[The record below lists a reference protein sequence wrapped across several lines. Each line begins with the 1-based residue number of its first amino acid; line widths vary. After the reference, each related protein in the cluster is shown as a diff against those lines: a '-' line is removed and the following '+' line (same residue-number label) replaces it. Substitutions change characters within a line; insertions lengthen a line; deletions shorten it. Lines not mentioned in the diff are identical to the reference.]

1 MSNRPVSRNNIIAG
15 AFIVLAVVL
24 AVVLSITLSGLEDRL
39 VSTRVYVVRFSL
51 ADGTAGLET
60 GSKVN
65 VGGQKVGR
73 VASIQIVSEGDR
85 PAFVDVRVKIRADL
99 KLYRDT
105 IAYLVQPLLGG
116 LATINIPN
124 AGTPDGAPLGGGS
137 VIPGQI
143 AVPAFLA
150 QAGYGPDQANQVRT
164 MIRDAQSIIERVDR
178 MVARVESELDT
189 TIGLIRTAAEDAQ
202 DITGRLRERTPE
214 WTAQVDTVLTQ
225 VSTGATEFSA
235 LSTDLRARSEE
246 ARKILETVQGALDRN
261 TGRFDT
267 IIQNAE
273 SITTRFDQE
282 TMQLV
287 QESLDR
293 VAKGAESFST
303 LAERAERFLAEESPS
318 LRKTVANLRLT
329 SDQLKLAAVE
339 IRTKPWLL
347 LYTPKTKELESEYIL
362 QTARS
367 YAAAVSDLRAA
378 SESLEAAAGADG
390 SPLASE
396 RESLMQM
403 TERLGEAFK
412 AYEQAEQKLLDLLI
426 EKNP

>member
-1 MSNRPVSRNNIIAG
+1 
-15 AFIVLAVVL
+15 
-24 AVVLSITLSGLEDRL
+24 
-39 VSTRVYVVRFSL
+39 
-51 ADGTAGLET
+51 
-60 GSKVN
+60 
-65 VGGQKVGR
+65 
-73 VASIQIVSEGDR
+73 
-85 PAFVDVRVKIRADL
+85 
-99 KLYRDT
+99 
-105 IAYLVQPLLGG
+105 
-116 LATINIPN
+116 
-124 AGTPDGAPLGGGS
+124 
-137 VIPGQI
+137 
-143 AVPAFLA
+143 
-150 QAGYGPDQANQVRT
+150 
-164 MIRDAQSIIERVDR
+164 
-178 MVARVESELDT
+178 MVARFETELDT
-189 TIGLIRTAAEDAQ
+189 TIGVIRTAAEDAQ
-202 DITGRLRERTPE
+202 DITSRLRERAPE

-225 VSTGATEFSA
+225 ASNGATEFSA

-246 ARKILETVQGALDRN
+246 ARKVLETVQAALDRN
-261 TGRFDT
+261 AGRFDT

-273 SITTRFDQE
+273 SITTRIDKE
-282 TMQLV
+282 SMQLI
-287 QESLDR
+287 EETLDR
-293 VAKGAESFST
+293 VARGAEDFSG

-390 SPLASE
+390 NPLASD
-396 RESLMQM
+396 RESLVQM